1 MEGDLTAAI
10 GMLLQR
16 GGWVM
21 GVLLAFSLAAV
32 TIVLAKL
39 LQFARLRI
47 WSRGWIAETVEL
59 ARAGRLADALARTR
73 ATPGPVAAVLRVAI
87 EERSRRDLSEEAL
100 REEVQRAGEA
110 ELGALE
116 SNLRGLEVIA
126 SLAPLLG
133 LLGTVL
139 GMIRAFMRLEEAG
152 ARVDPGLLSGG
163 IWEALLTTAVGI
175 AVAIPSMAA
184 LAWLESQVDRVR
196 RTLADAVTR
205 VLNAPLAADPE
216 GGARPGPAEEP
227 SPLRSAGSPRAL

>member
-1 MEGDLTAAI
+1 MPETELSAAI
-10 GMLLQR
+10 ETLLQR

-21 GVLLAFSLAAV
+21 AVLLAFSLAAV
-32 TIVLAKL
+32 TIFLAKL

-47 WSRGWIAETVEL
+47 WSRSWISETVEWV
-59 ARAGRLADALARTR
+59 RAGRIEEALARTR
-73 ATPGPVAAVLRVAI
+73 ETAGPVAAVLRIAI
-87 EERSRRDLSEEAL
+87 EERARRDLSEEAL
-100 REEVQRAGEA
+100 REEVRRAGEA

-175 AVAIPSMAA
+175 AVAIPAMAA

-196 RTLADAVTR
+196 RTLGDAVTR
-205 VLNAPLAADPE
+205 VLNAPRAQDPKGTAA
-216 GGARPGPAEEP
+216 AEETP
-227 SPLRSAGSPRAL
+227 SPLRTAGSSRAL